1 MKRAG
6 MSVMVDEQWPLF
18 HLDCEE
24 CKDDAELDILGL
36 DEIGE
41 GKEMSSLMSF
51 LGPSNRL
58 HKSAQ
63 QAMPKHEIGC

>member
-6 MSVMVDEQWPLF
+6 MSGKDEERWPL
-18 HLDCEE
+18 LCLECEE
-24 CKDDAELDILGL
+24 CEDNAELDIVGL